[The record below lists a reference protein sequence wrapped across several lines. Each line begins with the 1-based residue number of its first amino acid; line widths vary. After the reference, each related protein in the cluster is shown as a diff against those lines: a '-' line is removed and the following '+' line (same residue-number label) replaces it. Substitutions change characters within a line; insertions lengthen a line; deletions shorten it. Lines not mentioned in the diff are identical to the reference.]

1 MDDTQRFTSLYETH
15 YGHVARF
22 VLRRAPDLDTGD
34 IVASVFTTAWRRMP
48 DVPAEEPLPWLYA
61 VARHTLA
68 NEFRGRR
75 RARQLDEQVRAAPI
89 SHLPDPAEGVIEQVA
104 LATVLADLNDRDQE
118 ILRLIAWEGLSVRE
132 VAAVLGCGRTA
143 VAMRVYRL
151 RRTVHHLLARD
162 DTPLADPALPVRSRR

>member
-1 MDDTQRFTSLYETH
+1 MDDEQRFTSLYEKH

-34 IVASVFTTAWRRMP
+34 VVASVFTTAWRRLP
-48 DVPAEEPLPWLYA
+48 DVPADEPLPWLYA

-75 RARQLDEQVRAAPI
+75 RARQLDEQVRAAPAG
-89 SHLPDPAEGVIEQVA
+89 HLPDPAEGVVDQLA
-104 LATVLADLNDRDQE
+104 LATTLAGLHDRDQE

-132 VAAVLGCGRTA
+132 VATVLGCGRTA

-151 RRTVHHLLARD
+151 RRAFRHLLAASD
-162 DTPLADPALPVRSRR
+162 APSPSLPVHSRK